1 MSPHGLRRTPPG
13 EDPAGAAPA
22 EGPEGADAR
31 LRELRDRLELELLQQ
46 GEEQCECVLR
56 RREQQVAEVPAW
68 GRGGSDGPTDPTP
81 SAQPRA
87 SLPS

>member
-1 MSPHGLRRTPPG
+1 MYPHGLRRTPPA
-13 EDPAGAAPA
+13 EDHAGSAPA
-22 EGPEGADAR
+22 EGPEGAGAR

-56 RREQQVAEVPAW
+56 CRAQQVAEVPAS
-68 GRGGSDGPTDPTP
+68 GRGGSEGPTDPTP

-87 SLPS
+87 SPRS